1 MNVTVW
7 ELHSI
12 IRLFLRQYLQLGSP
26 RARTSWTAQYMQA
39 APPSE
44 MIIRDAIMERGH
56 SGTGLY
62 IGEIVV

>member
-1 MNVTVW
+1 
-7 ELHSI
+7 
-12 IRLFLRQYLQLGSP
+12 
-26 RARTSWTAQYMQA
+26 MQA

-62 IGEIVV
+62 IGEVAGRQYIVDYDADGGYNKVD